1 MNTNNDSLQR
11 MISNHIIP
19 LCANA
24 ILFQSEKSFV
34 ELDESAEK
42 RLREII
48 DLFVQLYKSVDMEEV
63 DLFHL
68 DANNEPDEDRKSILQ
83 NLAKAMK
90 SLIFSPCRANY
101 EEHVLAVYVLS
112 IWILC
117 PNLISRSMV
126 FIYLNKLISLYVI

>member
-1 MNTNNDSLQR
+1 MNANNDSLSK

-24 ILFQSEKSFV
+24 IWFQSEKSFV
-34 ELDESAEK
+34 ELDEAAEK

-48 DLFVQLYKSVDMEEV
+48 DLFVQLYKSVETEEV
-63 DLFHL
+63 NLFHL
-68 DANNEPDEDRKSILQ
+68 DANKEPDEYRKSILQ

-90 SLIFSPCRANY
+90 SLIISPRLVNY

-117 PNLISRSMV
+117 PSLISRKMI
-126 FIYLNKLISLYVI
+126 FIYLNKLISSHVI